1 MGRAT
6 VTKRT
11 PQNMEALVWA
21 GALVS
26 LAGVAGLVYCVMRAL
41 RIRRSGLPDDRMRA
55 ELQRIVV
62 VNMAA
67 LAVSALGLMMVVLGI
82 FLG

>member
-1 MGRAT
+1 MGR
-6 VTKRT
+6 KQQGRT
-11 PQNMEALVWA
+11 RQDMQALVWA

-26 LAGVAGLVYCVMRAL
+26 LAGVAGLVYCVLRAL
-41 RIRRSGLPDDRMRA
+41 RARRAGLSDDRMRA
-55 ELQRIVV
+55 ELQRVV
-62 VNMAA
+62 VINMAA

>member
-1 MGRAT
+1 M
-6 VTKRT
+6 
-11 PQNMEALVWA
+11 VWA

-41 RIRRSGLPDDRMRA
+41 RARRAGLPEDAMRA
-55 ELQRIVV
+55 ELQRVV
-62 VNMAA
+62 VINMGA